1 MIELKKVEETVILTA
16 VCSDSEEETAASLR
30 ELEDLVSTAG
40 AKTLGV
46 LVQNRENVH
55 PGTYLGKGKLCLLY
69 TSDAADEL

>member
-16 VCSDSEEETAASLR
+16 VCSGSEEETAASLR

-46 LVQNRENVH
+46 LVQNR
-55 PGTYLGKGKLCLLY
+55 
-69 TSDAADEL
+69 